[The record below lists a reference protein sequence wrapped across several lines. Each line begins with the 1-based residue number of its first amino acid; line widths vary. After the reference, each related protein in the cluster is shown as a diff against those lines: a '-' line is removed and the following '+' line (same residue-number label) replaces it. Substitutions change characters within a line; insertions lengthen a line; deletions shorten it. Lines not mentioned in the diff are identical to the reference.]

1 LGACWIIHDENELKN
16 VLITL
21 QEDKSK
27 MPYTDESVNRF
38 LSEIVYGG
46 QNERDVL
53 KDYENFIVNC
63 AVDYN

>member
-1 LGACWIIHDENELKN
+1 LKN

>member
-1 LGACWIIHDENELKN
+1 
-16 VLITL
+16 
-21 QEDKSK
+21 